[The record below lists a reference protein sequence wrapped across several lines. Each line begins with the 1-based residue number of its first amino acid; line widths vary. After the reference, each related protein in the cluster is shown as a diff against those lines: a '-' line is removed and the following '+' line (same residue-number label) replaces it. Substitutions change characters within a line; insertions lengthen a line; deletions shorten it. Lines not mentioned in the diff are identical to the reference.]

1 MPLPADAKERKAI
14 PLFSGVIAYFPD
26 ALIEVA
32 KVSKEGNDQ
41 HNPGQPLHWAKEKST
56 DHEDC
61 IQRHTVD
68 ALKASDRAERI
79 RHLRARAWRS
89 LAALQIELASPARSS
104 LPGPHRSSS
113 APTAGPIWKRW
124 TIACSASVGS
134 APVSDKNPFRIVP
147 VELLDLAFR
156 ALDDA
161 ETEIEAFEHDASW
174 YTASQKMMDRI
185 EQAKKRLK
193 EYIK

>member
-89 LAALQIELASPARSS
+89 LAALQIELEGPALGER
-104 LPGPHRSSS
+104 PPNTVRVS
-113 APTAGPIWKRW
+113 ANNRDFYDIPI
-124 TIACSASVGS
+124 T
-134 APVSDKNPFRIVP
+134 P
-147 VELLDLAFR
+147 VEFCSDCGSNLEEVDHSVFCLR
-156 ALDDA
+156 G
-161 ETEIEAFEHDASW
+161 IGP
-174 YTASQKMMDRI
+174 RVG
-185 EQAKKRLK
+185 
-193 EYIK
+193 